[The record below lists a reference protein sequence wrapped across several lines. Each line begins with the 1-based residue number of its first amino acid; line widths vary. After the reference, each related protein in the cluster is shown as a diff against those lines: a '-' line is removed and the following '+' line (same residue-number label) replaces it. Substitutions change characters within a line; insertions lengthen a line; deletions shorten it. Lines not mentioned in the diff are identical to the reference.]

1 MKLNLAPSIEINNVN
16 SIINE
21 INQYI
26 KINLTKPLVKYPWIT
41 VKVTKYQPK
50 MVLTLDIYENNY
62 PKFGLINN
70 IFVCNDKQIIFQCA
84 QLNTTVF
91 NEHFFSF
98 EVGKENGPTIFIL
111 YDSLPSF
118 IPNNINVISNGKRY
132 VTVRSGL

>member
-1 MKLNLAPSIEINNVN
+1 
-16 SIINE
+16 
-21 INQYI
+21 
-26 KINLTKPLVKYPWIT
+26 
-41 VKVTKYQPK
+41 

-70 IFVCNDKQIIFQCA
+70 IFVCNDKQIIFHCA

-111 YDSLPSF
+111 YNSLPSF